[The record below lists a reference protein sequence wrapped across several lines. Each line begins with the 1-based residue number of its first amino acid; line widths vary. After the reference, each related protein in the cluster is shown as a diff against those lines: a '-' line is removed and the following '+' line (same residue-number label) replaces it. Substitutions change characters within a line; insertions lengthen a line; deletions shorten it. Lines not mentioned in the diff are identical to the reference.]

1 MDLAYWGFAHWPFQ
15 SRRHG
20 NLSPHGA
27 AQDEAFARLLF
38 LIDERRQVGVLTG
51 AAGTGKS
58 CLLQL
63 AKTYSQRHGHRS
75 LVINATGMGASDFAE
90 SIADGTLGGDEIDAA
105 PSRCWSRIQQELRAL
120 ALINQPATI
129 LIDHFDLAA
138 EPLAASVR
146 RLSHLSAQAEAEL
159 TILIAA
165 RDLKPASDLRDEVD
179 LCVELTGW
187 SAHETSQFIGDRL
200 KAAGASTTI
209 FLPDAVGHVHALTG
223 GNPAQVIR
231 ICDLALLATMNDG
244 LHQVDAT
251 IVEAAVAELSPF
263 RAGAT
268 SPVIPHQRVDAKIL
282 V

>member
-15 SRRHG
+15 SRRKG
-20 NLSPHGA
+20 ELSPHGA
-27 AQDEAFARLLF
+27 AQDEAWARLLF
-38 LIDERRQVGVLTG
+38 LIDERRQFGVLTG

-63 AKTYSQRHGHRS
+63 AKSYSQRHGHRS
-75 LVINATGMGASDFAE
+75 IVVDATGMGGSEFAE
-90 SIADGTLGGDEIDAA
+90 SIASEALGGDDIDVD
-105 PSRCWSRIQQELRAL
+105 PSRRWARIQQELRAL
-120 ALINQPATI
+120 ALINQPATV

-146 RLSHLSAQAEAEL
+146 RLSHLSAQAGGEL
-159 TILIAA
+159 TILISA
-165 RDLKPASDLRDEVD
+165 RNLRQASDLRDEVD

-200 KAAGASTTI
+200 KAAGANATI
-209 FLPDAVGHVHALTG
+209 FSPDAVCHVHALTG

-244 LHQVDAT
+244 LRAVDAA
-251 IVEAAVAELSPF
+251 IVEAAAAELSPF
-263 RAGAT
+263 RGGTT
-268 SPVIPHQRVDAKIL
+268 SPAIPRQRVDAKIL